1 MSVKWPILNG
11 GEQSRGST
19 THVGTS
25 ARLLLVG
32 LVSSWGVS
40 GLRLVLTRPGYGSAF
55 LKSNW
60 AFRIPIWCQLVSSV
74 IVAVGAFLLPESPRW
89 LVAQDRVDDARAIL
103 AKYHGE
109 GITYHIRIYWVYG

>member
-89 LVAQDRVDDARAIL
+89 LVAQDRVDEARAIL

-109 GITYHIRIYWVYG
+109 GITYHIRIYRVHG